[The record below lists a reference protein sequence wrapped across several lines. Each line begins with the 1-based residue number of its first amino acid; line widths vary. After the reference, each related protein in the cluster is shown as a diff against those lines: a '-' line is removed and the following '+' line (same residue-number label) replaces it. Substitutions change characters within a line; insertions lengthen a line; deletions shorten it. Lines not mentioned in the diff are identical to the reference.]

1 MRCVELDMSASVRFK
16 TLLQVLLSLSSCR
29 KFSPW
34 SFLPLFFLS
43 FSPTLVS
50 DFTKAQ
56 QELSTFDQTLIFFAV
71 VVFLAVIIGFMYCFY
86 CVKDDDVVFD
96 EQKLK
101 EDDARLQYDESMV
114 EIICE
119 DVRTHKAHIQANER
133 KENKP

>member
-1 MRCVELDMSASVRFK
+1 
-16 TLLQVLLSLSSCR
+16 
-29 KFSPW
+29 
-34 SFLPLFFLS
+34 
-43 FSPTLVS
+43 
-50 DFTKAQ
+50 
-56 QELSTFDQTLIFFAV
+56 
-71 VVFLAVIIGFMYCFY
+71 MYCFY

-119 DVRTHKAHIQANER
+119 DVRTHNAHIQANER